1 MLPYNAFAFKED
13 RSIGCGDLCI
23 LHTARAHIM
32 SHTDFYSLS
41 SKQPPIKSVEE
52 LDTAALP
59 PLDAMQSL
67 YESSNKVMCVELVGD
82 RFLRRMVR
90 ILVVCYTLT
99 AIAYLL

>member
-13 RSIGCGDLCI
+13 RSIGGGDLCI

-32 SHTDFYSLS
+32 SHTDFDFLCSR
-41 SKQPPIKSVEE
+41 QPPIESAAGS
-52 LDTAALP
+52 DTAA
-59 PLDAMQSL
+59 QSL